1 MTRTE
6 QAIEAI
12 AIPTAEYAWNCP
24 WGTLAKSQQNEA
36 IRFTRSLLS
45 LPAPDGLPWL
55 VVRSEDQTMQVQGAI
70 PALDAQE
77 VMRQIRAQGFVR
89 VEQPEK

>member
-6 QAIEAI
+6 QAIEAL
-12 AIPTAEYAWNCP
+12 AIPVADYFWDGP

-36 IRFTRSLLS
+36 IRFTRALLS

-55 VVRSEDQTMQVQGAI
+55 LVRAEDQTMQVQGAI

-89 VEQPEK
+89 VEQLEK